1 MDFYLIIMYLL
12 FGLAA
17 IDLVVGVSNDAVN
30 FLNSAVGS
38 KVASFKTIMLIASIG
53 ILVGASF
60 SSGMMEVA
68 RKGVFNPGFFTF
80 ELIMYV
86 FLAVMLT
93 DVILLDIYNSLG
105 LPTSTTVS
113 IVFELL
119 GAAFAIGLVYAYN
132 QSESIGVGEF
142 INFGSAAKIIAGI
155 FLSILL
161 AFTIGAV
168 VQYVVRLAFTFNIQ
182 KGLKRYGAL
191 FSGLAITAITYYLI
205 IKGVEGSA
213 FKTYLEWMAQRSYLI
228 IGVSLVFWTV
238 LAWVLIRFTKFNPLK
253 LIVLA
258 GTFSLAMAFAGND
271 LVNFIGVAIAAKQSY
286 FYWLDQG
293 GTLELAQNLKMTFL
307 NTSQPTESYILVG
320 AGVVM
325 AITLWLSPKAKKVT
339 DTEVSLGKQ
348 GEGEE
353 LFKATNLSRA
363 LVKSGMDLS
372 ASIKGALPTKLRL
385 TLESSFEKFQ
395 PDKAIDE
402 SDVPAFDLLRASVNL
417 MVASILI
424 AYATSLKLP
433 LSTTYVSFMVAMGAS
448 LADRAWGKDSAVYRV
463 AGVINVI
470 VGWLLTAFIAFI
482 SAALLA
488 LVIYFGGM
496 VSIALLTLMALVVLV
511 RSHVSFRSRA
521 KEKKADQQMFAKP
534 IDLHNV
540 LDESKINA
548 AKDLEN
554 VRKFVSLSLKSMVGM
569 NRDIMVRSNREL
581 EKMALKSASLQT
593 KIIRYI
599 KKMEH
604 GQLDAGRLY
613 ILVFDLM
620 QDLNQSATLISR
632 VSTEHLVNYH
642 EMPEREYM
650 DILMDLD
657 TRMDRYLRTIRRS
670 IENLD
675 FSSFNMIMNEK
686 QRNIDFINEK
696 IDRQILHLQDG
707 EVSTKKGLLQTRI
720 LLESKDIIEISCKI
734 LKVYV
739 EYAQESKSE

>member
-53 ILVGASF
+53 ILIGASF

-132 QSESIGVGEF
+132 QSEPITLGEF

-155 FLSILL
+155 FVSILL
-161 AFTIGAV
+161 AFTIGAI

-205 IKGVEGSA
+205 IKGVEGST
-213 FKTYLEWMAQRSYLI
+213 FKANLIWMAQHAYLV
-228 IGVSLVFWTV
+228 IGASLAFWTL
-238 LAWVLIRFTKFNPLK
+238 LAWVLIRYTIFNPLK

-325 AITLWLSPKAKKVT
+325 AVTLWLSPKAKKVT

-363 LVKSGMDLS
+363 LVKSGMNLS
-372 ASIKGALPTKLRL
+372 KSFKEALPIKLRL
-385 TLESSFEKFQ
+385 TIESSFRKFQ
-395 PDKAIDE
+395 PEKAIDE
-402 SDVPAFDLLRASVNL
+402 NDVPAFDLLRASVNL

-448 LADRAWGKDSAVYRV
+448 LSDRAWGKDTAVYRV

-470 VGWLLTAFIAFI
+470 VGWLLTAILAFI
-482 SAALLA
+482 SAALFA
-488 LVIYFGGM
+488 LIIYYGGM
-496 VSIALLTLMALVVLV
+496 VSVLVLVILALALIV
-511 RSHVSFRSRA
+511 RSHLHFRNRT
-521 KEKKADQQMFAKP
+521 KELKADQQKFARP
-534 IDLHNV
+534 LDLHNV

-548 AKDLEN
+548 AIDIEN

-569 NRDIMVRSNREL
+569 NRDIMVRTNKEL
-581 EKMALKSASLQT
+581 EKMASKSGSLQS
-593 KIIRYI
+593 KIIKYI
-599 KKMEH
+599 KKMDK

-620 QDLNQSATLISR
+620 QDINQSATLISR

-650 DILMDLD
+650 DILMELD
-657 TRMDRYLRTIRRS
+657 TRLDRYLRTVCRS
-670 IENLD
+670 IEKLD
-675 FSSFNMIMNEK
+675 FTTYNIVMNDR

-696 IDRQILHLQDG
+696 IDQQITRLQEG
-707 EVSTKKGLLQTRI
+707 GVSTKKGLLQTRI
-720 LLESKDIIEISCKI
+720 LLESKDIVEIAGNI
-734 LKVYV
+734 LKIYV
-739 EYAQESKSE
+739 EYANEPQQE